1 MSWVI
6 KRKKSLLL
14 RAIKIQQAEGPFRE
28 KKKKNQPESVHLYT
42 LRLLNINK

>member
-14 RAIKIQQAEGPFRE
+14 RAIKIQQAEVPFRE
-28 KKKKNQPESVHLYT
+28 KKKNQPESVQLYT